1 MILNK
6 WDIILYFMFIT
17 AMAFVIVT
25 IQNFSQFVKYDK
37 CMLERNDVRICEK
50 ELDKLIPHWK

>member
-1 MILNK
+1 MNK
-6 WDIILYFMFIT
+6 WDIILYFMFII

-37 CMLERNDVRICEK
+37 CMLERSDVRICEK